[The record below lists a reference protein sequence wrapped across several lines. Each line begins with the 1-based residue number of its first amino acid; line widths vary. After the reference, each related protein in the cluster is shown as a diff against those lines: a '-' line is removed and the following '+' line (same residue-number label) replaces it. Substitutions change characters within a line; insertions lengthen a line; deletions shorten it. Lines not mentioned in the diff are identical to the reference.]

1 MVGKQWFVANSSL
14 FFSPSFSPPT
24 NTCAI
29 GAGFNTRSQQILPET
44 PSSPV
49 AFWGPS
55 LSRSLSLSF
64 SVSTTGSPLFSSG
77 SEVEALSASSPS
89 SPLVA
94 SSVLSPSSSSSSS
107 SSPSPDSSDSEDD
120 SSKRATSALLLYY
133 GCNKVLEHK
142 LLTRRCVIDSIW
154 GYVLPL
160 IEASEHDF
168 KLVVVTDLNDR
179 TGTSNERMPNMMEL
193 PIPVTDIA

>member
-55 LSRSLSLSF
+55 LSRSLSLSL

-107 SSPSPDSSDSEDD
+107 SSPSPDSSDPEDD
-120 SSKRATSALLLYY
+120 SSKRALLLYY